1 MASTDVFNAAIR
13 AIDQASGPIA
23 AVAAKMRGLI
33 GLQHKSTE
41 VSKEAAA
48 AGSRSFAA
56 LSAHVNVLRGHFGGL
71 NATIGKVR
79 GSLSEF
85 LPMLG
90 ALGAGSSLAGMFAL
104 VDKTATSA
112 AKNAADAAKIGG
124 SAGPYK
130 FAARMTGVDP
140 DALVPGI
147 EKLEKAMALGVA
159 GKNKNVADL
168 FLHLGIAM
176 KDANGKVRNFAEVMP
191 QLADAFKNT
200 TDPAMRVRMATA
212 LFGKAG
218 VDLIPMLEQGSE
230 ALRKYAAEGK
240 KLGYVAT
247 DEEKAGLK
255 EYHEQMLRLGA
266 ATSGFATAIGS
277 KLAPVLAPVVAKVVE
292 LVAANKEWMASY
304 VADKV
309 RELAYW
315 LSMLHLGELIDRVRA
330 VTSVMVSFGST
341 TGGLASIIGGLTL
354 ALGSPLLSAVVNL
367 IGIFGKLIKVLRAL
381 ALLVWAN
388 PIVLAVAAVVAAA
401 YLIWKY
407 WEPIKEFFADLWKG
421 VVASFQNAWTYIQPI
436 VAKIAGAV
444 NSIRNSWVGRQIGLA
459 DAASPGASGPAP
471 PVSPYSPGSPARPS
485 IVQGGAPPA
494 QVDGQVNVRVDFA
507 NVPPGTRVQTSSG
520 GAAARPDVNLGFA
533 NAAFGY

>member
-1 MASTDVFNAAIR
+1 MAGTDVFNAAIR

-41 VSKEAAA
+41 ASKEAAA
-48 AGSRSFAA
+48 AGGRSFAA
-56 LSAHVNVLRGHFGGL
+56 LSAHVNLLRGHFGGL
-71 NATIGKVR
+71 NATIGRVR

-104 VDKTATSA
+104 VDKTATGA
-112 AKNAADAAKIGG
+112 AKGAADAAKIGG

-130 FAARMTGVDP
+130 FAAKMTGVDP
-140 DALVPGI
+140 DAVVPGI
-147 EKLEKAMALGVA
+147 EKLEKAMSLAVA
-159 GKNKNVADL
+159 GKNKDVAAM
-168 FLHLGIAM
+168 FKHLGVSM
-176 KDANGKVRNFAEVMP
+176 TDANGKVRSFAEIMP
-191 QLADAFKNT
+191 QLADALKNT
-200 TDPAMRVRMATA
+200 TDPAMRVRAATA

-218 VDLIPMLEQGSE
+218 VDLIPMLIQGSA
-230 ALRKYAAEGK
+230 ALKAYAEEGK

-255 EYHEQMLRLGA
+255 DYHEQMLRLGA

-292 LVAANKEWMASY
+292 LVAANKDWMASY

-309 RELAYW
+309 RELAHW

-330 VTSVMVSFGST
+330 VTSVMISFGST
-341 TGGLASIIGGLTL
+341 TGGLASIIGGITL
-354 ALGSPLLSAVVNL
+354 VLGSPLIGAVANL
-367 IGIFGKLIKVLRAL
+367 LGIFGKLITVLRAL

-401 YLIWKY
+401 YLLWKY
-407 WEPIKEFFADLWKG
+407 WEPIKDFFADLWKS

-436 VAKIAGAV
+436 VAKITGAV
-444 NSIRNSWVGRQIGLA
+444 SAIRNGWVGRQLGLEE
-459 DAASPGASGPAP
+459 GAPAPARAPP
-471 PVSPYSPGSPARPS
+471 PVSPYSPGSPAAPS

-494 QVDGQVNVRVDFA
+494 QVEGQVAVRVDFA
-507 NVPPGTRVQTSSG
+507 NAPPGTRVQTNSS
-520 GAAARPDVNLGFA
+520 GAAARPDINVGFA
-533 NAAFGY
+533 NPAFAY